1 MLQSAWQQHPLVP
14 CLFSSPARG
23 AAGTGPA
30 RQPPAC
36 TAPDKA
42 QAAKAARG
50 VEKHRGGRAER
61 AWPCLLTPDWCS
73 AAASSSAVICP
84 FIEKKY
90 ISCDLWICDLVIY
103 DCLEVEEGWRLEVE
117 E

>member
-1 MLQSAWQQHPLVP
+1 VP

-42 QAAKAARG
+42 QAGEAAGG
-50 VEKHRGGRAER
+50 VEKHPGGRVVR

-73 AAASSSAVICP
+73 AAASSSAVICSS
-84 FIEKKY
+84 IEKK
-90 ISCDLWICDLVIY
+90 IIFL
-103 DCLEVEEGWRLEVE
+103 
-117 E
+117 

>member
-1 MLQSAWQQHPLVP
+1 MWKLKQEAGGAAKKNLLQSAWQQHPPVP

-42 QAAKAARG
+42 QAAEAARG
-50 VEKHRGGRAER
+50 VEKHRGGRAVR
-61 AWPCLLTPDWCS
+61 AWPCLPTPDWYS
-73 AAASSSAVICP
+73 AAASSSAVICS
-84 FIEKKY
+84 FIEKK
-90 ISCDLWICDLVIY
+90 LFLVICGY
-103 DCLEVEEGWRLEVE
+103 VIL
-117 E
+117 